1 MRYATWKI
9 DFSDDANQGTGPE
22 SFVTVGKIEGGFE
35 KAPFEIV
42 GYVSDDAVITGLEKW
57 EVTEITQEEAL
68 NYCLALNSESFIDSN
83 GRISTSHNLTIS

>member
-9 DFSDDANQGTGPE
+9 DFSDDPNQGTGPE
-22 SFVTVGKIEGGFE
+22 ASVAVGKIEGGFE
-35 KAPFEIV
+35 KGPFEIV

-68 NYCLALNSESFIDSN
+68 DYALALNAKAFLNEN
-83 GRISTSHNLTIS
+83 GHISSPIEYI